1 MDEAREAPTLEFD
14 NHHRLYNAFVRDLKA
29 LCRRRPGGALRAS
42 RGAGFKATVS
52 VKAILDL
59 EQRYA
64 EAELRMFDRAI
75 GRLQENKSS

>member
-1 MDEAREAPTLEFD
+1 VTDTERLNWLLTHQAPCLEFD

-29 LCRRRPGGALRAS
+29 LCRKPDHR
-42 RGAGFKATVS
+42 FKPAVS

-64 EAELRMFDRAI
+64 EAELRMFDRATA
-75 GRLQENKSS
+75 RLQEKSA

>member
-1 MDEAREAPTLEFD
+1 MDEARESPTLEFD

-29 LCRRRPGGALRAS
+29 LCR

-75 GRLQENKSS
+75 GRLQENKSL